1 MKTKPFNFSW
11 YSDPFLPLFP
21 VLGFSGR
28 FAYGSF
34 WSPSVDNMVLQ
45 LVLKETFSLYE
56 KRFFGKFKGLHEYN
70 TEKWGMS
77 C

>member
-1 MKTKPFNFSW
+1 VM
-11 YSDPFLPLFP
+11 
-21 VLGFSGR
+21 
-28 FAYGSF
+28 
-34 WSPSVDNMVLQ
+34 LQ

-56 KRFFGKFKGLHEYN
+56 KRFFWKFKGLHEYD